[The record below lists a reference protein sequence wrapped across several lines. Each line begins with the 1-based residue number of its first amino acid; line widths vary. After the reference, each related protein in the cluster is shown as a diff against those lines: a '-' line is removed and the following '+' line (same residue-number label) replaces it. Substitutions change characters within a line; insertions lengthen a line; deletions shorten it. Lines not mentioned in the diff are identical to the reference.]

1 MTAPFGN
8 HNAQALASRLIDKIL
23 PIVAADIE
31 ALKRERAGEE
41 AVMRA
46 CRDVGAAVD
55 RLDQMKFGP
64 GELPA
69 RKSLER
75 KARAL
80 ARAME
85 RYRDARK

>member
-1 MTAPFGN
+1 MTAPVS

-23 PIVAADIE
+23 PIVAADLE
-31 ALKRERAGEE
+31 ALKREKARDE

-55 RLDQMKFGP
+55 RLDQMRFGP

-69 RKSLER
+69 RKALER

-80 ARAME
+80 AKAME
-85 RYRDARK
+85 RYRNARK